1 MTEQKIEATGLVR
14 PATPA
19 EQWNSALLANG
30 GHLLQSWEWGEF
42 KSRHGWQA
50 ERVSVRGADGEGY
63 AQVLFR
69 SKGPISIGY
78 IPRGPIMTGTP
89 DKVWPEL
96 RNEID
101 KVAKRHRAISVIIE
115 PNQHLGLTGRYSDAG
130 VVQGPAHLQ
139 PERTV
144 KMPLEDDEKMLKR
157 MHSKTRYSVRLAMRR
172 GVEIE
177 RKDPHDKAALDQYYA
192 LMQDTADRNEFSIHS
207 YEYYADFM
215 DVFGDKA
222 IFLFASWED
231 KLSSVIMAAEFGEE
245 AVYMYGAS
253 STENRGHGASFLLQ
267 FEVMKWA
274 RERGC
279 KRYDLWG
286 IPKHDPESLRGEDNA
301 SLAGTKGDD
310 WRGIYR
316 FKTGFGGDIVTL
328 PDTLER
334 RYVPILPW
342 LVRSTGVIQG

>member
-1 MTEQKIEATGLVR
+1 MSPR
-14 PATPA
+14 DR
-19 EQWNSALLANG
+19 WNAALLANG

-50 ERVSVRGADGEGY
+50 ERVSVHGADGDGY

-101 KVAKRHRAISVIIE
+101 KAAKSHRAISVIIE
-115 PNQHLGLTGRYSDAG
+115 PDRHIGLTGTYRNAG
-130 VVQGPAHLQ
+130 VVTGPAHLQ

-144 KMPLEDDEKMLKR
+144 KVPLLEDDAILKQ

-172 GVEIE
+172 GVEIGRRE
-177 RKDPHDKAALDQYYA
+177 PDDRAAIDQYYA
-192 LMQDTADRNEFSIHS
+192 LLQDTAGRNEFAIHS
-207 YEYYADFM
+207 QQYYADFL
-215 DVFGDKA
+215 DVFGEDA
-222 IFLFASWED
+222 FFMFASWEGH
-231 KLSSVIMAAEFGEE
+231 LASVIIAAAFGEE

-253 STENRGHGASFLLQ
+253 STEHRGHGASFLLQ
-267 FEVMKWA
+267 FEAMKWG

-279 KRYDLWG
+279 QRYDLWG
-286 IPKHDPESLRGEDNA
+286 IPAHDPESLADEDRT

-316 FKTGFGGDIVTL
+316 FKTGFGGEIVSY
-328 PDTLER
+328 PGTLER
-334 RYVPILPW
+334 HYVPVLPW
-342 LVRSTGVIQG
+342 LARATGVIQG

>member
-1 MTEQKIEATGLVR
+1 MSEQPVRQTPGAT
-14 PATPA
+14 
-19 EQWNSALLANG
+19 WNNALLRNG

-42 KSRHGWQA
+42 KSRHGWHA
-50 ERVSVRGADGEGY
+50 ERISVQGADGEGY
-63 AQVLFR
+63 AQILFR
-69 SKGPISIGY
+69 ARGPFSIGY

-101 KVAKRHRAISVIIE
+101 QAAKRHRAISVIIE
-115 PNQHLGLTGRYSDAG
+115 PNQHLGLTGTYGNAG

-144 KMPLEDDEKMLKR
+144 KMPLEDDEAMLKR

-177 RKDPHDKAALDQYYA
+177 QRQPNDKAALEQYYQ
-192 LMQDTADRNEFSIHS
+192 LMRDTADRNEFSIHS

-215 DVFGDKA
+215 DVFGDEA
-222 IFLFASWED
+222 LFIFASSEGH
-231 KLSSVIMAAEFGEE
+231 LASVIMAAAFGTE

-253 STENRGHGASFLLQ
+253 STEHRGHGASFLLQ

-274 RERGC
+274 RDRGC
-279 KRYDLWG
+279 THYDLWG
-286 IPKHDPESLRGEDNA
+286 IPKHDPESLRGDDNA
-301 SLAGTKGDD
+301 SLAGTRGDD

-334 RYVPILPW
+334 RYVPVLPW
-342 LVRSTGVIQG
+342 LARTSGVIQG

>member
-1 MTEQKIEATGLVR
+1 MSPR
-14 PATPA
+14 D
-19 EQWNSALLANG
+19 QWNAALLGNG

-42 KSRHGWQA
+42 KSRHGWAA
-50 ERVSVRGADGEGY
+50 ERVSVHGADGDGY
-63 AQVLFR
+63 AQILFR

-78 IPRGPIMTGTP
+78 IPRGPLMTGTP

-96 RNEID
+96 RAEID
-101 KVAKRHRAISVIIE
+101 RVAKRHRAISVIIE
-115 PNQHLGLTGRYSDAG
+115 PDRHLGLTGTYRNAG

-144 KMPLEDDEKMLKR
+144 KMPLEDDEAMLKR

-172 GVEIE
+172 GVHIE
-177 RKDPHDKAALDQYYA
+177 RRDAHDAAALEQYYR
-192 LMQDTADRNEFSIHS
+192 LMTDTADRNEFAIHS
-207 YEYYADFM
+207 YQYYADFM
-215 DVFGDKA
+215 DVFGDDA
-222 IFLFASWED
+222 LFMFASWD
-231 KLSSVIMAAEFGEE
+231 GHLASVIIAAAFGEE

-253 STENRGHGASFLLQ
+253 STEHRGHGASFLLQ
-267 FEVMKWA
+267 FEAMKWG

-286 IPKHDPESLRGEDNA
+286 IPKHDPESLRGDDNA

-316 FKTGFGGDIVTL
+316 FKTGFGGDIVSF

-334 RYVPILPW
+334 RYVPVLPW
-342 LVRSTGVIQG
+342 LARASGIIQG